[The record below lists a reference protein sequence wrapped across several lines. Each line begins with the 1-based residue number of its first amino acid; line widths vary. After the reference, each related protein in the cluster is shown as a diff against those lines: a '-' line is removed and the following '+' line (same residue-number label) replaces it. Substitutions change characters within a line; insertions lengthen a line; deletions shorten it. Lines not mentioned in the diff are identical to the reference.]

1 MTEAASPVNPIVNT
15 CKTQHTM
22 GMVKQ
27 RTAHIVFAL
36 AAVLAGC
43 GPVTVY
49 HKPDASFAQL
59 DRDVL
64 ECQTSALKQ
73 APVANEIRQSPSYFR
88 PGRRICEDGNCY
100 HTSGHWVPGNIYT
113 VDVNR
118 TLRLRLQRSCM
129 RDRGYSEIEAR
140 RCPAGTPR
148 PNGDTLGRL
157 VTPTGNECAVPVQNG
172 PRVLQP
178 L

>member
-1 MTEAASPVNPIVNT
+1 MTEAAPPVNPIVNARQT
-15 CKTQHTM
+15 RHTM
-22 GMVKQ
+22 GMVKK
-27 RTAHIVFAL
+27 RTAHIMFAL

-59 DRDVL
+59 DRDL
-64 ECQTSALKQ
+64 LSCQASALKQ
-73 APVANEIRQSPSYFR
+73 APVANEIRQSPSYYR
-88 PGRRICEDGNCY
+88 PGRRVCHDGNCY
-100 HTSGHWVPGNIYT
+100 HTRGYWVRGEIYT

-118 TLRLRLQRSCM
+118 PLRLKLQRSCM
-129 RDRGYSEIEAR
+129 IDNGYSEVEAQ

-148 PNGDTLGRL
+148 PKADSLGAL